1 MGLMAILCV
10 ILFFRVGQH
19 GIDNP
24 EHNNPAQLKA
34 AIIFGGLY
42 AVVLLAVAAAKAH
55 FGTGGMYLV
64 AMLSGLTD
72 MDAITLSTAELV
84 KAGRVTAD
92 TGWRVILLA
101 ALSNL
106 VFKGGIVALLGGRRL
121 LISISVLFSIALT
134 GGGLLL
140 AFWPY

>member
-1 MGLMAILCV
+1 
-10 ILFFRVGQH
+10 
-19 GIDNP
+19 
-24 EHNNPAQLKA
+24 
-34 AIIFGGLY
+34 
-42 AVVLLAVAAAKAH
+42 
-55 FGTGGMYLV
+55 
-64 AMLSGLTD
+64 

-121 LISISVLFSIALT
+121 LISISILFSIALT
-134 GGGLLL
+134 GVGLLL